1 VEQGLLRALEKG
13 DFELVF
19 QPEFNLESLN
29 VELVEALIRW
39 RQPDG
44 KLASPGDFLAV
55 AEESGLIMDISD
67 WVLRSAIETAARW
80 HHGSWPHA
88 CVAVNV
94 SSRQL
99 IDSHFVERVKTL
111 LAEYRL
117 PPRCIEIELT
127 ETVLQTGSVTLE
139 ALRQLRAHGIAIALD
154 DFGTGYSSLSSL
166 QQLPLTRIKLDRSL
180 VNDIDTSARSLA
192 IARSI
197 ISLARSLGLQITAE
211 GIERPEQLALLL
223 REGTMCVQGFLFSR
237 PLAQGDLIAALS
249 TVEQRSRALLSPT
262 LVQQH
267 GKPRHRGSDANG
279 QLPPAPDRP
288 LHRIAANPP
297 LPRM

>member
-1 VEQGLLRALEKG
+1 MKA
-13 DFELVF
+13 
-19 QPEFNLESLN
+19 
-29 VELVEALIRW
+29 
-39 RQPDG
+39 
-44 KLASPGDFLAV
+44 
-55 AEESGLIMDISD
+55 
-67 WVLRSAIETAARW
+67 
-80 HHGSWPHA
+80 
-88 CVAVNV
+88 
-94 SSRQL
+94 
-99 IDSHFVERVKTL
+99 L

-262 LVQQH
+262 L
-267 GKPRHRGSDANG
+267 KPRHRGSDANG